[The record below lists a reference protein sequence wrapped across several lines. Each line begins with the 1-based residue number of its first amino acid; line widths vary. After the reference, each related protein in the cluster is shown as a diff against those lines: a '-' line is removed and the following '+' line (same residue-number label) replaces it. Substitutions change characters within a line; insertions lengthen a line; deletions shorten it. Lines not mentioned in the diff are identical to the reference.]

1 MQPIGTPSAAQT
13 GTQNPVVSEEPAP
26 ILALWPQLWP
36 PRSEPRYVTLINLFS
51 ALSRPVPSQAWVMH
65 GLEEDDYLHAFM
77 DPDEALARCLQD
89 EEDRIF

>member
-1 MQPIGTPSAAQT
+1 MATT
-13 GTQNPVVSEEPAP
+13 
-26 ILALWPQLWP
+26 LATKIRTKVCNTHKSVL
-36 PRSEPRYVTLINLFS
+36 SD
-51 ALSRPVPSQAWVMH
+51 LSRPVPSQAWVMH